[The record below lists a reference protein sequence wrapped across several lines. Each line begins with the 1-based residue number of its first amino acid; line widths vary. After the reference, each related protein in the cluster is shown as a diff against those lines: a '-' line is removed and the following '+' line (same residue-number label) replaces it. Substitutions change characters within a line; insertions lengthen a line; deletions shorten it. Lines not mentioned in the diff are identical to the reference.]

1 MMTIGYNWPGLLALR
16 VKLSF
21 LYFLIII
28 LLILRKVDSISELR
42 PTSLSNIS
50 SQNIIPQIASSNI
63 SELKCLQLDYKCFNR
78 VQLTAYAND
87 KLKQS
92 HTTTTTLTS
101 ISNDAVTTELTA
113 TTITTTS
120 TTNIT
125 NPEKVNKIVINK
137 TTKAQETTTIMTSK
151 TQTTTQTANLRKGSH
166 YQTLARS
173 KSKNLVKLENG
184 KSHYY

>member
-92 HTTTTTLTS
+92 HTTTTLTS